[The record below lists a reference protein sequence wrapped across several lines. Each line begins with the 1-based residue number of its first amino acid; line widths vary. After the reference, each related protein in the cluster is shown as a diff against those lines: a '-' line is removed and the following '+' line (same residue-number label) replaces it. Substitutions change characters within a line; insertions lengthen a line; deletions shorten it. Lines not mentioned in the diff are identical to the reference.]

1 MYISAQCLVELLEA
15 RLASFRERWGSGDLQ
30 ARGFTRTEVL
40 HLVEAL
46 FEDTDVRRDVCAF
59 LRTS

>member
-1 MYISAQCLVELLEA
+1 MEA

-30 ARGFTRTEVL
+30 ARGFTRAEVL